1 MASIS
6 SIKLCLRP
14 LNSLLSWL
22 LSSLG
27 TWPLKEVMLAGA
39 VELFDVDHLFDDL
52 KIIFTKKATNT
63 HTAGS
68 DAGTTAHALM
78 LLIAPCQE

>member
-1 MASIS
+1 MACIGS
-6 SIKLCLRP
+6 SKLCVWP

-27 TWPLKEVMLAGA
+27 AWPLKEVMLTGA

-52 KIIFTKKATNT
+52 EIIFIKKATNT

-78 LLIAPCQE
+78 LNGPLS